1 MKNYTMLLVN
11 RKQPL
16 HSEDATLLWS
26 FP

>member
-1 MKNYTMLLVN
+1 MLLVN

-16 HSEDATLLWS
+16 HSEAATLLWS

>member
-1 MKNYTMLLVN
+1 MLLVN